1 MKAKKI
7 GLLVM
12 AMALTGI
19 LLSLP
24 GKAQDDPRQRMKNF
38 VLVVDQSNEMN
49 VTHHGRSKQLIA
61 REIARKF
68 INNVPG
74 EFSIVGA
81 MYMFG
86 ITAAEQKNMVL
97 RVQNFAPFKK
107 NLFLDATK
115 KMSGQ
120 HGPSSLSAALRE
132 VRQDLGDKVKEG
144 RTAVII
150 ISGGSLTDADSAVD
164 EAKNLKKTFE
174 RKVCIYTVLVGN
186 SSKGGERLRDLQKIG
201 ECGIR
206 ATSDTVDSNAGM
218 KRFVKHIFYRTNVQE
233 LDSDLDGEIKKPVDN
248 R

>member
-206 ATSDTVDSNAGM
+206 ATSDTLDSDAGM
-218 KRFVKHIFYRTNVQE
+218 KRFVKHIFYRRNVQE